1 MKLHPVDLLSRMAPL
16 SLWCAP
22 RETRDAALTTHT
34 RLTRLARAVYAS
46 SWIGVCS
53 VAAGEI
59 TEIMARF
66 AKIRRACHVS
76 TSTWT
81 TQRPPP
87 ASRRWKELSESYALI
102 VVLLSG
108 IASFTLNI
116 TRLFANKLT
125 SPVNHTIT
133 ANVKLVRALRA
144 RRYLPPCLVAQRRRP
159 SRTQVLM
166 IAVSTMIFSTPIPSE
181 RSRHRR
187 RACRQQPLR
196 LRGGLRS
203 ATGVPTSARKMATR
217 LAGGPGC
224 SAPPSRPHPPPCWY
238 SRAARISTHAFAPGG
253 ATRVLSSAMVT
264 L

>member
-108 IASFTLNI
+108 IAS
-116 TRLFANKLT
+116 
-125 SPVNHTIT
+125 
-133 ANVKLVRALRA
+133 
-144 RRYLPPCLVAQRRRP
+144 RRG
-159 SRTQVLM
+159 
-166 IAVSTMIFSTPIPSE
+166 E
-181 RSRHRR
+181 
-187 RACRQQPLR
+187 
-196 LRGGLRS
+196 
-203 ATGVPTSARKMATR
+203 
-217 LAGGPGC
+217 
-224 SAPPSRPHPPPCWY
+224 
-238 SRAARISTHAFAPGG
+238 
-253 ATRVLSSAMVT
+253 
-264 L
+264 

>member
-22 RETRDAALTTHT
+22 RATRDAALTTHT

-116 TRLFANKLT
+116 TSLFANKLT
-125 SPVNHTIT
+125 SPLTLTIT
-133 ANVKLVRALRA
+133 ANVKQVRAMRA

-159 SRTQVLM
+159 SRAQVLM
-166 IAVSTMIFSTPIPSE
+166 IAVSTMIFNTPITFWNGLGIVVVLVGS
-181 RSRHRR
+181 SRYSYVAYYESR
-187 RACRQQPLR
+187 P
-196 LRGGLRS
+196 
-203 ATGVPTSARKMATR
+203 TGVPTKR
-217 LAGGPGC
+217 
-224 SAPPSRPHPPPCWY
+224 
-238 SRAARISTHAFAPGG
+238 
-253 ATRVLSSAMVT
+253 
-264 L
+264 